1 MVIPLMDQYYGR
13 LDYNE
18 QKDESHHA
26 QSSGP
31 EPFLARR

>member
-18 QKDESHHA
+18 QKDERIMRKAVGLS
-26 QSSGP
+26 
-31 EPFLARR
+31 PF